1 MTGRVFDTL
10 EHAQAELDAWVA
22 SYNQERPHSAL
33 DMGTPASRFDADRG
47 RPADA
52 SALDV
57 SRAGSDWITRKVAAN
72 GIISVAWQEINLGKA
87 RAGRHVNVHIDG
99 PRLQVFDGDELLQT
113 VLRTSEKEVR
123 KKRYE
128 RRKTG

>member
-1 MTGRVFDTL
+1 MPRPRSMPGSSPTTVSGRIPL
-10 EHAQAELDAWVA
+10 WAWT
-22 SYNQERPHSAL
+22 RPRRGS
-33 DMGTPASRFDADRG
+33 TPIGA

-72 GIISVAWQEINLGKA
+72 GIISVAWQEINLGKQ
-87 RAGRHVNVHIDG
+87 RAGRHVNVHLDG
-99 PRLQVFDGDELLQT
+99 PRLQVFDGDELLRT
-113 VLRTSEKEVR
+113 VLRTTDKEVR